1 MKNMCG
7 PDSFGPFQK
16 SSEPFLT
23 DTACIG
29 SNAAGIVN
37 QRKDDCRCFW
47 ISNIMS
53 RWHWRYLMRLMA
65 RICAGCMK
73 GIRI

>member
-7 PDSFGPFQK
+7 SDSFGSFQK
-16 SSEPFLT
+16 SSEPFIT

-47 ISNIMS
+47 IRNIMS
-53 RWHWRYLMRLMA
+53 RWH
-65 RICAGCMK
+65 
-73 GIRI
+73 